1 VDALIAS
8 NQTNKDSLKILFD
21 TLQLIL
27 KLYVDLNCQDI
38 PEFFEDNLTSF
49 MEIFHKYLTYNNP
62 LLVTDVPP
70 PCFRTWLT
78 VQDDEGAGPLEKTK
92 ANICEIIEIYT
103 KKYEDVF
110 PMLPNFV
117 ETTWTLL
124 TSTGLEPKYDIVPP
138 LLRHHVDSSS

>member
-1 VDALIAS
+1 MDALIAA
-8 NQTNKDSLKILFD
+8 NQTNKEPLKVLFD

-38 PEFFEDNLTSF
+38 PEFFEDNMTSF

-62 LLVTDVPP
+62 LLVTDVNPP
-70 PCFRTWLT
+70 ALPSYAD

-110 PMLPNFV
+110 PMLPEFV
-117 ETTWTLL
+117 QTTWTLL
-124 TSTGLEPKYDIVPP
+124 TSTGLEPKYDIVGPP
-138 LLRHHVDSSS
+138 FAVLNG